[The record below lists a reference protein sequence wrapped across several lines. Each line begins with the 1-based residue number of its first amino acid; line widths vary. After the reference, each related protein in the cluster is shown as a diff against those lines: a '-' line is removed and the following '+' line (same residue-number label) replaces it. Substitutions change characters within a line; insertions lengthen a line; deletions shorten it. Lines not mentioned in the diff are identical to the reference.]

1 MFAEK
6 NRPRG
11 VNGGTHMLSN
21 EAIQLR
27 VEELLQQ
34 MTPEEKIAQMMQVP
48 YSVVGREESLKWA
61 KLGAGSFLHVLG
73 DDAREVQRVAMENSR
88 LGIPVIFGIDAI
100 HGHGLKHEA
109 TIFPSQ
115 LTAACS
121 WDPAIV
127 EEMGR
132 VTAREVAS
140 DGLHWTFSP
149 VLCLGRDTRWG
160 RVNETFGEDP
170 YLAGELGYAIV
181 KGYQG
186 ESLDAPDSILA
197 CAKHYIGYG
206 EAMGARDAMDT
217 QMTYRKMK
225 EVFLPPFKRAIDAGC
240 ATIMTAYGSIDGHPF
255 TADPKTMKTILRDEL
270 GFDGFVV
277 TDWNNCES
285 LMTQQYVASS
295 IEEAAVLS
303 ANAGN
308 DMIMS
313 TIPFYEAALN
323 ALREGK
329 LDIAVVD
336 EAVRHILT
344 MKFRMNLFEKPEKL
358 GVPGCVG
365 CPEHLDAT
373 LRAAR
378 ASITLLKNEGM
389 LPLKNVKKVAVIG
402 QNADD
407 LNSQYGD
414 WTYFTH
420 PNAHEP
426 RPARRPYVT
435 VKEGFEALCAERGIE
450 CVYHRG
456 CEVKPAAVDDG
467 RVLSDPV
474 AEAIRQQS
482 LLRARNQDDI
492 AGAVGAAKDADAI
505 ILVVGDM
512 IDQFGEYKDRANLEL
527 SGRQMELYRELRK
540 LGAPVTVVLVASK
553 PLCIPEI
560 ANTADAV
567 ICAFNGGMFGGQ
579 AVAEAAFG
587 CFNPSGRLP
596 ISFPQHSGQVPVYY
610 NTLPGWHGGKYMDL
624 PAQPVYA
631 FGEGIG
637 YAPFA
642 YANFH
647 FDPAAFIATVD
658 VTNQGDVAGTEV
670 VQVYMHDVFASVIR
684 PLKQLIAFTRVE
696 IQPGETKTVSIQLK
710 KEDFQLVNRDEQYI
724 VEPGEFELFIGHS
737 SKALDLLKVKFIL
750 HEDGSATLAPKAPA
764 VAPALSQEYLDW
776 FLTENYGISAH
787 QWIFNFAHPWEV
799 VDAVKRIMQKNIPVD
814 AFIDA
819 VVETMNTRGTC
830 KRKLEALAE

>member
-1 MFAEK
+1 
-6 NRPRG
+6 
-11 VNGGTHMLSN
+11 MLSN
-21 EAIQLR
+21 EAIKLR
-27 VEELLQQ
+27 VEEILQQ
-34 MTPEEKIAQMMQVP
+34 MTLEEKVAQMMQIP
-48 YSVVGREESLKWA
+48 YSVVGREESLRWA

-73 DDAREVQRVAMENSR
+73 DDAREVQKTAMENSR

-121 WDPAIV
+121 WNPAIV

-186 ESLDAPDSILA
+186 DSLDAPDSILA

-206 EAMGARDAMDT
+206 ESMGARDAMDT

-225 EVFLPPFKRAIDAGC
+225 EVFLPPFKRAIEAGC
-240 ATIMTAYGSIDGHPF
+240 ATIMTAYGSIDGRSF
-255 TADPKTMKTILRDEL
+255 TADPKTMKDILRGEL

-285 LMTQQYVASS
+285 LMTQQYVAATM
-295 IEEAAVLS
+295 EEAAILS
-303 ANAGN
+303 AEGGN

-313 TIPFYEAALN
+313 TPGFYDAAIG
-323 ALREGK
+323 AVKAGK
-329 LDIAVVD
+329 LDEAVVD
-336 EAVRHILT
+336 EAVRHILA
-344 MKFRMNLFEKPEKL
+344 MKLKMNLFEKPEKL

-365 CPEHLDAT
+365 CKEHLDAT

-378 ASITLLKNEGM
+378 ASVTLLKNEGV
-389 LPLKNVKKVAVIG
+389 LPMKPTKKVAVIG

-426 RPARRPYVT
+426 KPPRRPYVT
-435 VKEGFEALCAERGIE
+435 LKEGFEALCAERGIE

-456 CEVKPAAVDDG
+456 CEIKPAVVMADG
-467 RVLSDPV
+467 PALADPI
-474 AEAIRQQS
+474 AEAMRQNAIK
-482 LLRARNQDDI
+482 RARMQDDI
-492 AGAVGAAKDADAI
+492 PGAVEAAKDADHI
-505 ILVVGDM
+505 VLVVGDM

-527 SGRQMELYRELRK
+527 SGKQMELYRALRA
-540 LGAPVTVVLVASK
+540 LNIPLTVVLVASK

-560 ANTADAV
+560 ADTADAV

-587 CFNPSGRLP
+587 CFNPAGRLP

-624 PAQPVYA
+624 PATPVYA

-637 YAPFA
+637 YAPFT
-642 YANFH
+642 YANFA
-647 FDPAAFIATVD
+647 FDPETLVASVD
-658 VTNQGDVAGTEV
+658 VTNTGDVAGTEV
-670 VQVYMHDVFASVIR
+670 VQVYMHDVVASVIR
-684 PLKQLIAFTRVE
+684 PVKQLIAFTRVE
-696 IQPGETKTVSIQLK
+696 IQPGETAHVAIQLK
-710 KEDFQLVNRDEQYI
+710 KEDFQLVNHDEQYV
-724 VEPGEFELFIGHS
+724 VEPGAFELFIGHS
-737 SKALDLLKVKFIL
+737 SKNADLLKLGFTL
-750 HEDGSATLAPKAPA
+750 LEDGSITLAPKAKPME
-764 VAPALSQEYLDW
+764 PALTREYLEY
-776 FLTENYGISAH
+776 FLMENWGVGAY
-787 QWIFNFAHPWEV
+787 QWLSSFPKPAEV
-799 VDAVKRIMQKNIPVD
+799 FSYLQCALEKNVSVE
-814 AFIDA
+814 AFMEAIR
-819 VVETMNTRGTC
+819 ETMDTRYTC
-830 KRKLEALAE
+830 TRKLQELAK

>member
-1 MFAEK
+1 M
-6 NRPRG
+6 N
-11 VNGGTHMLSN
+11 N
-21 EAIQLR
+21 EAIKLR
-27 VEELLQQ
+27 VEELLSQ
-34 MTPEEKIAQMMQVP
+34 MTLEEKVAQMMQIP
-48 YSVVGREESLKWA
+48 YNMTGKEEALRWA

-73 DDAREVQRVAMENSR
+73 DDARELQQAALHESR

-240 ATIMTAYGSIDGHPF
+240 ATIMTAYGSIDGHSF
-255 TADPKTMKTILRDEL
+255 TADPKSLKTILRDEL

-285 LMTQQYVASS
+285 LMKQQFVAESM
-295 IEEAAVLS
+295 EDCAVQS

-323 ALREGK
+323 ALRQGK
-329 LDIAVVD
+329 LDEAVVD
-336 EAVRHILT
+336 EAVRHILA
-344 MKFRMNLFEKPEKL
+344 MKLKMNLFEKPEKL

-378 ASITLLKNEGM
+378 ASVTLLKNEGM
-389 LPLKNVKKVAVIG
+389 LPLKQVKKVAVIG

-420 PNAHEP
+420 PNAHDP
-426 RPARRPYVT
+426 RPPRRPYVT
-435 VKEGFEALCAERGIE
+435 IKEGFEALCAERGIE

-456 CEVKPAAVDDG
+456 CEVKPAVVDLNG
-467 RVLSDPV
+467 PALADPV
-474 AEAIRQQS
+474 AEAIRQQG
-482 LLRARNQDDI
+482 LARARAQDDI
-492 AGAVGAAKDADAI
+492 PGAVEAAKDADAI

-512 IDQFGEYKDRANLEL
+512 IDQYGEYKDRANLEL
-527 SGRQMELYRELRK
+527 SGRQMELYRALRA
-540 LGAPVTVVLVASK
+540 LGVPVTVVLVASK

-587 CFNPSGRLP
+587 VINPSGRLP

-642 YANFH
+642 YANFA
-647 FDPAAFIATVD
+647 FDPETLTATVD

-670 VQVYMHDVFASVIR
+670 VQVYMHDVYASVIR
-684 PLKQLIAFTRVE
+684 PVKQLIAFTRVE
-696 IQPGETKTVSIQLK
+696 IQPGETAHVAIRLK
-710 KEDFQLVNRDEQYI
+710 KEDFQLVNREEKYV

-737 SKALDLLKVKFIL
+737 SKALDLLKLRFRMDENGQAAL
-750 HEDGSATLAPKAPA
+750 LPKSNP
-764 VAPALSQEYLDW
+764 VAPALTREYLSW
-776 FLTENYGISAH
+776 YMTENYGITPE
-787 QWIFNFAHPWEV
+787 QWLFEFAHPWEV
-799 VDAVKRIMQKNIPVD
+799 ADALKRIMAKNVPVE
-814 AFIDA
+814 ALIEA
-819 VVETMNTRGTC
+819 VQETMDTRGTC

>member
-1 MFAEK
+1 M
-6 NRPRG
+6 N
-11 VNGGTHMLSN
+11 N
-21 EAIQLR
+21 EAISLR
-27 VEELLQQ
+27 VEELIQQ
-34 MTPEEKIAQMMQVP
+34 MTLEEKVAQMMQIP
-48 YSVVGREESLKWA
+48 YNMTGKEEALRWA

-73 DDAREVQRVAMENSR
+73 DDARQIQQAALHESR
-88 LGIPVIFGIDAI
+88 LAIPVIFGIDAI

-115 LTAACS
+115 LAAACS
-121 WDPAIV
+121 WNPKVA

-170 YLAGELGYAIV
+170 YLAGEMGYAIV

-186 ESLDAPDSILA
+186 DSLDAPDSILA

-206 EAMGARDAMDT
+206 ESMGARDAMDT

-225 EVFLPPFKRAIDAGC
+225 EVFLPPFKRAVDAGC
-240 ATIMTAYGSIDGHPF
+240 ATIMTAYGSIDGHSF
-255 TADPKTMKTILRDEL
+255 TADPKTMKDILRGEL

-285 LMTQQYVASS
+285 LMTQQFVAADM
-295 IEEAAVLS
+295 EEAAVLS

-313 TIPFYEAALN
+313 TLGFYEAALN
-323 ALREGK
+323 AAKAGK
-329 LDIAVVD
+329 LDVAVLD

-365 CPEHLDAT
+365 CPEHLGAT

-378 ASITLLKNEGM
+378 SSITLLKNEGM

-426 RPARRPYVT
+426 KPPRRPYVT

-456 CEVKPAAVDDG
+456 CEVKPAIVADN
-467 RVLSDPV
+467 RVLGDPV
-474 AEAIRQQS
+474 AEAIRQQG
-482 LLRARNQDDI
+482 LQRAMQQDDI
-492 AGAVGAAKDADAI
+492 PGAVAAAKDADAI

-527 SGRQMELYRELRK
+527 SGRQMELYRALRA
-540 LGAPVTVVLVASK
+540 LGVPVTVVLVASK

-560 ANTADAV
+560 AATADAV

-596 ISFPQHSGQVPVYY
+596 ISFPQHSGQIPVYY

-624 PAQPVYA
+624 PAEPVYA
-631 FGEGIG
+631 FGEGMG
-637 YAPFA
+637 YAPFT
-642 YANFH
+642 YANFAL
-647 FDPAAFIATVD
+647 DPETLVATVD
-658 VTNQGDVAGTEV
+658 VTNAGDMPGTEV
-670 VQVYMHDVFASVIR
+670 VQVYMHDVVGSVIR
-684 PLKQLIAFTRVE
+684 PVKQLIAFTRVE
-696 IQPGETKTVSIQLK
+696 IQPGETAHVAIQLK
-710 KEDFQLVNRDEQYI
+710 KEDFQLVNRDEKYV
-724 VEPGEFELFIGHS
+724 VEPGTFELFIGHS
-737 SKALDLLKVKFIL
+737 SKNADLKKLAFTL
-750 HEDGSATLAPKAPA
+750 HEDGTITLVPKAP
-764 VAPALSQEYLDW
+764 PMQPELSQAYLEYYLQ
-776 FLTENYGISAH
+776 ENYGMSLG
-787 QWIFNFAHPWEV
+787 QWIGSFPKPGEV
-799 VDAVKRIMQKNIPVD
+799 IGHLQDIMKKKPALEAV
-814 AFIDA
+814 IDA
-819 VVETMNTRGTC
+819 IRETVDTRGTC
-830 KRKLEALAE
+830 KRKLEELAK

>member
-1 MFAEK
+1 M
-6 NRPRG
+6 N
-11 VNGGTHMLSN
+11 N
-21 EAIQLR
+21 EAIKLR
-27 VEELLQQ
+27 VEELLGQ
-34 MTPEEKIAQMMQVP
+34 MTVEEKVAQMMQIP
-48 YSVVGREESLKWA
+48 YNMTGKEEALRWA

-73 DDAREVQRVAMENSR
+73 DDARELQQAALHESR

-170 YLAGELGYAIV
+170 YLAGEMGYAIV

-206 EAMGARDAMDT
+206 EAVGARDAMDT

-240 ATIMTAYGSIDGHPF
+240 ATFMTAYGSIDGHSF
-255 TADPKTMKTILRDEL
+255 TADAKSLKTILRDEL

-285 LMTQQYVASS
+285 LMKQQFVAESM
-295 IEEAAVLS
+295 EDCAVQS
-303 ANAGN
+303 AEAGN

-313 TIPFYEAALN
+313 TLGFYDAALK
-323 ALREGK
+323 AIQAGK

-336 EAVRHILT
+336 DAVRHILS
-344 MKFRMNLFEKPEKL
+344 MKLKMNLFEKPEKL
-358 GVPGCVG
+358 GVPGCFG
-365 CPEHLDAT
+365 CEEHLDAT
-373 LRAAR
+373 RRAAR
-378 ASITLLKNEGM
+378 RSITLLKNEGA
-389 LPLKNVKKVAVIG
+389 LPLKNVRKVAVIG

-426 RPARRPYVT
+426 RPPRRPYVT
-435 VKEGFEALCAERGIE
+435 IKEGFEALCAERGIE

-456 CEVKPAAVDDG
+456 CEVKPAAIDDG

-474 AEAIRQQS
+474 AEAIRQQG
-482 LLRARNQDDI
+482 LARARALDDI
-492 AGAVGAAKDADAI
+492 PGAVEAARGADHIVLA
-505 ILVVGDM
+505 VGDM
-512 IDQFGEYKDRANLEL
+512 IDQYGEYKDRANLEL
-527 SGRQMELYRELRK
+527 SGRQMELYRALRA
-540 LGAPVTVVLVASK
+540 LNIPLTVVLVASK

-567 ICAFNGGMFGGQ
+567 IVAFNGGMFGGQ

-587 CFNPSGRLP
+587 CFNPAGRLP
-596 ISFPQHSGQVPVYY
+596 ISFPQHSGQLPVYY
-610 NTLPGWHGGKYMDL
+610 NSLPGWHGGKYMDL
-624 PAQPVYA
+624 PAEPVYA

-637 YAPFA
+637 YAPFS
-642 YANFH
+642 YANFA
-647 FDPAAFIATVD
+647 FDPDTLVATVD

-670 VQVYMHDVFASVIR
+670 VQVYMHDVIASVIR
-684 PLKQLIAFTRVE
+684 PVKQLIAFTRVQ
-696 IQPGETKTVSIQLK
+696 IQPGETAHVAIQLK
-710 KEDFQLVNRDEQYI
+710 KEDFQMVNREEKYV

-737 SKALDLLKVKFIL
+737 SRNMDLKKLSFIL
-750 HEDGSATLAPKAPA
+750 HEDDTITLVPKAPP
-764 VAPALSQEYLDW
+764 VAPALTQEYLEYYMQ
-776 FLTENYGISAH
+776 ENWGIGVH
-787 QWIFNFAHPWEV
+787 QWVFSFAHPWEAI
-799 VDAVKRIMQKNIPVD
+799 DALKRIMAKNVPVE
-814 AFIDA
+814 ALIEA
-819 VVETMNTRGTC
+819 VRETMDTRGTC

>member
-1 MFAEK
+1 M
-6 NRPRG
+6 N
-11 VNGGTHMLSN
+11 H

-27 VEELLQQ
+27 VEELLGQ
-34 MTPEEKIAQMMQVP
+34 MTLEEKIAQMMQIP
-48 YSVVGREESLKWA
+48 YNMTGKEEALRWA
-61 KLGAGSFLHVLG
+61 RLGAGSFLHVLG
-73 DDAREVQRVAMENSR
+73 DDARQIQQAALKESR

-115 LTAACS
+115 LATACS
-121 WDPAIV
+121 WEPAIA

-170 YLAGELGYAIV
+170 YLAGEMGYAIV

-186 ESLDAPDSILA
+186 DSLDAPDSILA

-206 EAMGARDAMDT
+206 EAVGARDALDT

-225 EVFLPPFKRAIDAGC
+225 EVFLPPFKRAVDAGC
-240 ATIMTAYGSIDGHPF
+240 ATIMTAYGSIDGHSF
-255 TADPKTMKTILRDEL
+255 TADAKSLKTILRDEM

-285 LMTQQYVASS
+285 LMKQQFVA
-295 IEEAAVLS
+295 ENMEDCAVQS
-303 ANAGN
+303 AEAGN

-313 TIPFYEAALN
+313 TLGFYEAALN
-323 ALREGK
+323 AVKAGK
-329 LDIAVVD
+329 LAESVVD
-336 EAVRHILT
+336 EAVRHILS
-344 MKFRMNLFEKPEKL
+344 MKLKMNLFEKPEKL

-365 CPEHLDAT
+365 CQEHLDAT

-378 ASITLLKNEGM
+378 ASVTLLKNEGV
-389 LPLKNVKKVAVIG
+389 LPIKAAKKVAVIG

-426 RPARRPYVT
+426 KAPRRPYVT
-435 VKEGFEALCAERGIE
+435 IKEGFEALCAERGIE

-456 CEVKPAAVDDG
+456 CEVKPAMAADD
-467 RVLSDPV
+467 RVLGDPV
-474 AEAIRQQS
+474 AEAIRQQG
-482 LLRARNQDDI
+482 LARTRAQDDI
-492 AGAVGAAKDADAI
+492 PGAVEAAKGADHI
-505 ILVVGDM
+505 VLVVGDM
-512 IDQFGEYKDRANLEL
+512 IDQYGEYKDRANLEL
-527 SGRQMELYRELRK
+527 SGRQMELYRELRR
-540 LGAPVTVVLVASK
+540 LSIPLTVVLVASK

-560 ANTADAV
+560 AATADAF

-587 CFNPSGRLP
+587 CINPCGRLP
-596 ISFPQHSGQVPVYY
+596 ISFPQHSGQLPVYY

-624 PAQPVYA
+624 LAEPVYA
-631 FGEGIG
+631 FGEGMG
-637 YAPFA
+637 YSPFT
-642 YANFH
+642 YANFS
-647 FDPAAFIATVD
+647 FDPATLVATVD
-658 VTNQGDVAGTEV
+658 VTNEGDMTGTEV
-670 VQVYMHDVFASVIR
+670 VQVYMHDVIASVIR
-684 PLKQLIAFTRVE
+684 PVKQLIAFTRVE
-696 IQPGETKTVSIQLK
+696 LQPGETRTVAIQLK
-710 KEDFQLVNRDEQYI
+710 KEDFQLVNREEKCV

-737 SKALDLLKVKFIL
+737 SKKADLLKLTFTL
-750 HEDGSATLAPKAPA
+750 HADGSITLGAKAAA
-764 VAPALSQEYLDW
+764 VAPALTQAYLDYY
-776 FLTENYGISAH
+776 LQENCSMTL
-787 QWIFNFAHPWEV
+787 QEWIASFAKPLEV
-799 VDAVKRIMQKNIPVD
+799 VNQLQSIQSKNVPLE
-814 AFIDA
+814 AFIEA
-819 VVETMNTRGTC
+819 VRETVDTRATC
-830 KRKLEALAE
+830 KRKLDALAGE

>member
-1 MFAEK
+1 
-6 NRPRG
+6 
-11 VNGGTHMLSN
+11 MLSN
-21 EAIQLR
+21 EAIKLR

-34 MTPEEKIAQMMQVP
+34 MTLEEKVAQMMQVP
-48 YSVVGREESLKWA
+48 YSVVGREEALRWA
-61 KLGAGSFLHVLG
+61 RLGVGSFLHVLG
-73 DDAREVQRVAMENSR
+73 DNAREVQKVAMENSR

-121 WDPAIV
+121 WNPDIV

-181 KGYQG
+181 RGYQG

-206 EAMGARDAMDT
+206 ESMGARDAMDT

-240 ATIMTAYGSIDGHPF
+240 ATIMTAYGSIDGHSF

-285 LMTQQYVASS
+285 LMTQQFVADSM
-295 IEEAAVLS
+295 EDAAVQS
-303 ANAGN
+303 ATAGN

-313 TIPFYEAALN
+313 TLGFYEAAIN
-323 ALREGK
+323 AVKSGRMEESVL
-329 LDIAVVD
+329 D

-344 MKFRMNLFEKPEKL
+344 MKFRMNLFEKPEKT
-358 GVPGCVG
+358 GIPGCVG
-365 CPEHLDAT
+365 CKEHLDAT

-378 ASITLLKNEGM
+378 ASITLLKNEGV

-450 CVYHRG
+450 CVYHVG
-456 CEVKPAAVDDG
+456 CGVKEPMAPLTGPA
-467 RVLSDPV
+467 LSDPI
-474 AEAIRQQS
+474 AEAMRHLSYKRSQ
-482 LLRARNQDDI
+482 LPDDI
-492 AGAVGAAKDADAI
+492 PGAVEAAKDAGHI
-505 ILVVGDM
+505 VLVVGDM

-527 SGRQMELYRELRK
+527 SGSQMELYRALRA
-540 LGAPVTVVLVASK
+540 LNIPLTVVLVASK

-560 ANTADAV
+560 AATADAV

-587 CFNPSGRLP
+587 CFNPAGRLP

-624 PAQPVYA
+624 PAEPVYA

-637 YAPFA
+637 YAAFR
-642 YANFH
+642 YDNFQL
-647 FDPAAFIATVD
+647 DPETLLATVD
-658 VTNQGDVAGTEV
+658 VTNTGDVSGTEV
-670 VQVYMHDVFASVIR
+670 VQVYMHDVVASVIR
-684 PLKQLIAFTRVE
+684 PVKQLIAFTRVE
-696 IQPGETKTVSIQLK
+696 IQPGQTAHVAIQLK
-710 KEDFQLVNRDEQYI
+710 KEDFQLVNREEKYV
-724 VEPGEFELFIGHS
+724 VEPGAFELFIGHS
-737 SKALDLLKVKFIL
+737 SKNADLKKLTFIL
-750 HEDGSATLAPKAPA
+750 QKDGSITLAPKAAP
-764 VAPALSQEYLDW
+764 VTPALSQAYLEYYLQENHS
-776 FLTENYGISAH
+776 LTLQ
-787 QWIFNFAHPWEV
+787 QWLSYFAKPGEV
-799 VDAVKRIMQKNIPVD
+799 IAMLQCLLHKKPDLGAL
-814 AFIDA
+814 IDA
-819 VVETMNTRGTC
+819 IRETVDTRGTC
-830 KRKLEALAE
+830 KRKLEQLAE

>member
-1 MFAEK
+1 M
-6 NRPRG
+6 N
-11 VNGGTHMLSN
+11 N
-21 EAIQLR
+21 EAIKLR
-27 VEELLQQ
+27 VEELLGQ
-34 MTPEEKIAQMMQVP
+34 MTVEEKVAQMMQIP
-48 YSVVGREESLKWA
+48 YNMTGKEEALRWA

-73 DDAREVQRVAMENSR
+73 DDAREIQQAALKESR

-109 TIFPSQ
+109 TNFPSQ
-115 LTAACS
+115 LATACS
-121 WDPAIV
+121 WEPAIA

-170 YLAGELGYAIV
+170 YLAGEMGYAIV

-186 ESLDAPDSILA
+186 DSLDAPDSILA

-206 EAMGARDAMDT
+206 EAVGARDAIDT

-225 EVFLPPFKRAIDAGC
+225 EVFLPPFKRAVDAGC
-240 ATIMTAYGSIDGHPF
+240 ATFMTAYGSIDGHSF
-255 TADPKTMKTILRDEL
+255 TADPKSLKTILRDEL

-285 LMTQQYVASS
+285 LMKQQFVAESMEDCA
-295 IEEAAVLS
+295 IQS
-303 ANAGN
+303 AEAGN

-313 TIPFYEAALN
+313 TLGFYEAALN
-323 ALREGK
+323 AVKAGK
-329 LDIAVVD
+329 LDVAVLD
-336 EAVRHILT
+336 EAVRHILA
-344 MKFRMNLFEKPEKL
+344 MKLKMNLFEKPEKL

-365 CPEHLDAT
+365 CQEHLDAT

-378 ASITLLKNEGM
+378 ASVTLLKNEGV
-389 LPLKNVKKVAVIG
+389 LPLKDVKKVAVIG

-426 RPARRPYVT
+426 KPPRRPYVT
-435 VKEGFEALCAERGIE
+435 IKEGFEALCAERGIE

-456 CEVKPAAVDDG
+456 CEVKPAVVDDN
-467 RVLSDPV
+467 RVLGDPV
-474 AEAIRQQS
+474 AEAIRQQG
-482 LLRARNQDDI
+482 LARARAQDDI
-492 AGAVGAAKDADAI
+492 PGAVEAAKSADHI
-505 ILVVGDM
+505 VLVVGDM

-540 LGAPVTVVLVASK
+540 LSIPMTVVLVASK

-560 ANTADAV
+560 AATADAF

-587 CFNPSGRLP
+587 LINPCGRLP
-596 ISFPQHSGQVPVYY
+596 ISFPQHSGQLPVYY
-610 NTLPGWHGGKYMDL
+610 NSLPGWHGGKYMDL
-624 PAQPVYA
+624 PAEPVYA
-631 FGEGIG
+631 FGEGMG
-637 YAPFA
+637 FSPFTYADFT
-642 YANFH
+642 
-647 FDPAAFIATVD
+647 FDPATLVASVD
-658 VTNQGDVAGTEV
+658 VTNAGDMAGTEV
-670 VQVYMHDVFASVIR
+670 VQVYMHDVIASVIR
-684 PLKQLIAFTRVE
+684 PVKQLIAFTRVE
-696 IQPGETKTVSIQLK
+696 LQPGETKTVSIQLK
-710 KEDFQLVNRDEQYI
+710 KEDFQLVNREEKYV

-737 SKALDLLKVKFIL
+737 SKRTDLKKLTFVL
-750 HEDGSATLAPKAPA
+750 HEDGSITLSAQAAA

>member
-1 MFAEK
+1 M
-6 NRPRG
+6 
-11 VNGGTHMLSN
+11 TN
-21 EAIQLR
+21 EAIKLR

-34 MTPEEKIAQMMQVP
+34 MTLEEKVAQMMQIP
-48 YSVVGREESLKWA
+48 YSVVGREEALRWA
-61 KLGAGSFLHVLG
+61 RLGVGSFLHVLG
-73 DDAREVQRVAMENSR
+73 DDAREVQRTAMQESR

-170 YLAGELGYAIV
+170 YLAGEMGYAIV

-197 CAKHYIGYG
+197 CAKHYIAYG
-206 EAMGARDAMDT
+206 ESMGARDAMDT
-217 QMTYRKMK
+217 SITYRKMK
-225 EVFLPPFKRAIDAGC
+225 EVFLPPFKRAVDAGC
-240 ATIMTAYGSIDGHPF
+240 ATFMTAYGSIDGCSF
-255 TADPKTMKTILRDEL
+255 TADPKTMKTILRDEM

-285 LMTQQYVASS
+285 LMTQQHVAANMD
-295 IEEAAVLS
+295 EAAIQS
-303 ANAGN
+303 AEGGN

-313 TIPFYEAALN
+313 TPGFYDAALR
-323 ALREGK
+323 AIKAGK
-329 LDIAVVD
+329 LDEAVVD
-336 EAVRHILT
+336 DAVRHILG
-344 MKFRMNLFEKPEKL
+344 MKLKMNLFEKPEKL

-365 CPEHLDAT
+365 CQEHLDAT

-378 ASITLLKNEGM
+378 ASVTLLKNTGV
-389 LPLKNVKKVAVIG
+389 LPMKPRKKVAVIG

-426 RPARRPYVT
+426 KPPRRPYVT
-435 VKEGFEALCAERGIE
+435 LKEGFEALCAERGIE

-456 CEVKPAAVDDG
+456 CEIKPAVVMAEG
-467 RVLSDPV
+467 PALADPI
-474 AEAIRQQS
+474 AEAMRQNA
-482 LLRARNQDDI
+482 LKRARMQDDI
-492 AGAVGAAKDADAI
+492 PGAVEAAKDADHI
-505 ILVVGDM
+505 VLVVGDM

-527 SGRQMELYRELRK
+527 SGKQMELYRALRA
-540 LGAPVTVVLVASK
+540 LGIPLTVVLVASK

-560 ANTADAV
+560 ADTADAV

-587 CFNPSGRLP
+587 CFNPAGRLP

-624 PAQPVYA
+624 PAEPVYA

-642 YANFH
+642 YANFQL
-647 FDPAAFIATVD
+647 DPATFIATVD

-670 VQVYMHDVFASVIR
+670 VQVYMHDVVASVIR
-684 PLKQLIAFTRVE
+684 PVKQLIAFTRVE

-710 KEDFQLVNRDEQYI
+710 KEDFQLVNHEEKYV

-737 SKALDLLKVKFIL
+737 SKQTDLLKLSFTL
-750 HEDGSATLAPKAPA
+750 TEDGSITLAPKAEPME
-764 VAPALSQEYLDW
+764 PALTKEYLEY
-776 FLTENYGISAH
+776 FLMENWGVGAY
-787 QWIFNFAHPWEV
+787 QWLSSFPKPAEV
-799 VDAVKRIMQKNIPVD
+799 FSYLQCALEKDVPVEAFMDAIR
-814 AFIDA
+814 
-819 VVETMNTRGTC
+819 ETMDTRYTC
-830 KRKLEALAE
+830 TRKLQELAK

>member
-1 MFAEK
+1 
-6 NRPRG
+6 
-11 VNGGTHMLSN
+11 MLSN

-34 MTPEEKIAQMMQVP
+34 MTLEEKVAQMMQIP
-48 YSVVGREESLKWA
+48 YSVVGREESLRWA
-61 KLGAGSFLHVLG
+61 RLGAGSYLHVLG
-73 DDAREVQRVAMENSR
+73 DDAREVQKTAMENSR

-186 ESLDAPDSILA
+186 DSLDAPDSILA

-206 EAMGARDAMDT
+206 ESMGARDAMDT
-217 QMTYRKMK
+217 QITYRKMK

-240 ATIMTAYGSIDGHPF
+240 ATIMTAYGSIDGRSF
-255 TADPKTMKTILRDEL
+255 TADPKTMKDILRGEL

-285 LMTQQYVASS
+285 LMTQQYVAATM
-295 IEEAAVLS
+295 EEAAILS
-303 ANAGN
+303 AEGGN

-313 TIPFYEAALN
+313 TPAFYDAAIG
-323 ALREGK
+323 AVKAGK
-329 LDIAVVD
+329 LDEAVVD
-336 EAVRHILT
+336 EAVRHILG
-344 MKFRMNLFEKPEKL
+344 MKLKMNLFEKPEKL

-365 CPEHLDAT
+365 CQEHLDAT

-378 ASITLLKNEGM
+378 ASITLLKNEGV
-389 LPLKNVKKVAVIG
+389 LPMQPLKKVAVIG

-426 RPARRPYVT
+426 KPPRRPYVT
-435 VKEGFEALCAERGIE
+435 VKEGFEALCQERGIE

-456 CEVKPAAVDDG
+456 CEIKPAVVMAEG
-467 RVLSDPV
+467 PALADPI
-474 AEAIRQQS
+474 AEAMRQNA
-482 LLRARNQDDI
+482 LKRARIQDDI
-492 AGAVGAAKDADAI
+492 PGAVEAAKDADHI
-505 ILVVGDM
+505 VLVVGDM

-527 SGRQMELYRELRK
+527 SGKQMELYRALRA
-540 LGAPVTVVLVASK
+540 LNIPLTVVLVASK

-560 ANTADAV
+560 AATADAV

-587 CFNPSGRLP
+587 CFNPAGRLP

-610 NTLPGWHGGKYMDL
+610 NTLPGWHGGKYMDI
-624 PAQPVYA
+624 PAEPVYA

-637 YAPFA
+637 YAAFS
-642 YANFH
+642 YANLTFN
-647 FDPAAFIATVD
+647 AETLVATVD

-670 VQVYMHDVFASVIR
+670 VQVYMHDLVASVIR
-684 PLKQLIAFTRVE
+684 PVKQLIAFTRVE
-696 IQPGETKTVSIQLK
+696 IQPGQTETVTFQLK
-710 KEDFQLVNRDEQYI
+710 KEDFQLVNRDEQYV
-724 VEPGEFELFIGHS
+724 VEPGDFELMIGHS
-737 SKALDLLKVKFIL
+737 SKNADLLKTRF
-750 HEDGSATLAPKAPA
+750 TL
-764 VAPALSQEYLDW
+764 
-776 FLTENYGISAH
+776 
-787 QWIFNFAHPWEV
+787 
-799 VDAVKRIMQKNIPVD
+799 
-814 AFIDA
+814 
-819 VVETMNTRGTC
+819 
-830 KRKLEALAE
+830 

>member
-6 NRPRG
+6 IAPRAL
-11 VNGGTHMLSN
+11 TEDHMNN

-34 MTPEEKIAQMMQVP
+34 MTLEEKVAQMMQIP
-48 YSVVGREESLKWA
+48 YNMTGKEEALRWA

-73 DDAREVQRVAMENSR
+73 DEAREIQQAALHESR

-115 LTAACS
+115 LATACS
-121 WDPAIV
+121 WEPAV
-127 EEMGR
+127 AEEMGR

-170 YLAGELGYAIV
+170 YLAGEMGYAIV

-186 ESLDAPDSILA
+186 DSLDAPDSILA

-225 EVFLPPFKRAIDAGC
+225 EVFLPPFKRAVDAGC
-240 ATIMTAYGSIDGHPF
+240 ATIMTAYGSIDGLPF
-255 TADPKTMKTILRDEL
+255 TADPKTMKDILRGEL

-285 LMTQQYVASS
+285 LMKQQFVAST

-313 TIPFYEAALN
+313 TLPFYEAALN
-323 ALREGK
+323 ALREGN
-329 LDIAVVD
+329 LEVAVVD

-365 CPEHLDAT
+365 CQEHLDAA
-373 LRAAR
+373 LHAAR
-378 ASITLLKNEGM
+378 SSITLLKNEGM
-389 LPLKNVKKVAVIG
+389 LPLKNVRKVAVIG

-407 LNSQYGD
+407 LNAQYGD

-426 RPARRPYVT
+426 RPPRRPYVT

-456 CEVKPAAVDDG
+456 CSVKPAAIADD
-467 RVLSDPV
+467 RVLGDPV
-474 AEAIRQQS
+474 AEAIRQQG
-482 LLRARNQDDI
+482 LARARQQDDI
-492 AGAVGAAKDADAI
+492 PGAVAAAKDADAI

-512 IDQFGEYKDRANLEL
+512 IDQYGEYKDRANLEL

-540 LGAPVTVVLVASK
+540 LGVPVTVVLVASK

-560 ANTADAV
+560 ADTADAV
-567 ICAFNGGMFGGQ
+567 VVAFNGGMFGGQ

-587 CFNPSGRLP
+587 CFNPAGRLP
-596 ISFPQHSGQVPVYY
+596 ISFPQHSGQIPVYY

-624 PAQPVYA
+624 PAEPVYA

-637 YAPFA
+637 YAPFT
-642 YANFH
+642 YANFS
-647 FDPAAFIATVD
+647 FDPESLIASVD
-658 VTNQGDVAGTEV
+658 VTNAGEMAGTEV

-684 PLKQLIAFTRVE
+684 PVKQLIAFTRVE
-696 IQPGETKTVSIQLK
+696 IQPGETVHVSIQLK
-710 KEDFQLVNRDEQYI
+710 KEDFHLVNRNEQYV

-737 SKALDLLKVKFIL
+737 SRKADLLKLTFTL
-750 HEDGSATLAPKAPA
+750 HADGRMTLVPKAA
-764 VAPALSQEYLDW
+764 AISPALSREYLEYYLNETW
-776 FLTENYGISAH
+776 GVSVQE
-787 QWIFNFAHPWEV
+787 WIGSFPKPAEV
-799 VDAVKRIMQKNIPVD
+799 IAALQRILDKDVTVD
-814 AFIDA
+814 AFIEA
-819 VVETMNTRGTC
+819 VRETMDTRGTC
-830 KRKLEALAE
+830 KRKLDKLAE

>member
-1 MFAEK
+1 M
-6 NRPRG
+6 N
-11 VNGGTHMLSN
+11 N
-21 EAIQLR
+21 EAIKLR
-27 VEELLQQ
+27 VEELLGQ
-34 MTPEEKIAQMMQVP
+34 MTLEEKVAQMMQIP
-48 YSVVGREESLKWA
+48 YNMTGKEEALRWA

-73 DDAREVQRVAMENSR
+73 DDAREIQQAALKESR

-115 LTAACS
+115 LATACS
-121 WDPAIV
+121 WEPAIA

-170 YLAGELGYAIV
+170 YLAGEMGYAIV

-186 ESLDAPDSILA
+186 DSLDAPDSILA

-206 EAMGARDAMDT
+206 EAVGARDAIDT

-225 EVFLPPFKRAIDAGC
+225 EVFLPPFKRAVDAGC
-240 ATIMTAYGSIDGHPF
+240 ATFMTAYGSIDGHSF
-255 TADPKTMKTILRDEL
+255 TADAKSLKTILRDEL

-285 LMTQQYVASS
+285 LMKQQFVAESMGDCA
-295 IEEAAVLS
+295 IQS
-303 ANAGN
+303 AEAGN

-313 TIPFYEAALN
+313 TLGFYEAALN
-323 ALREGK
+323 AVKAGK
-329 LDIAVVD
+329 LDVAVLD
-336 EAVRHILT
+336 EAVRHILA
-344 MKFRMNLFEKPEKL
+344 MKLKMNLFEKPEKL

-365 CPEHLDAT
+365 CQEHLDAT

-378 ASITLLKNEGM
+378 ASVTLLKNEGV
-389 LPLKNVKKVAVIG
+389 LPLKDVKKVAVIG

-426 RPARRPYVT
+426 KPPRRPYVT
-435 VKEGFEALCAERGIE
+435 IKEGFETLCAERGIE

-456 CEVKPAAVDDG
+456 CEVKPAVVDDN
-467 RVLSDPV
+467 RVLGDPV
-474 AEAIRQQS
+474 AEAIRQQG
-482 LLRARNQDDI
+482 LARARAQDDI
-492 AGAVGAAKDADAI
+492 PGAVEAAKSADHI
-505 ILVVGDM
+505 VLVVGDM

-540 LGAPVTVVLVASK
+540 LSIPMTVVLVASK

-560 ANTADAV
+560 AATADAF

-587 CFNPSGRLP
+587 LINPCGRLP
-596 ISFPQHSGQVPVYY
+596 ISFPQHSGQLPVYY
-610 NTLPGWHGGKYMDL
+610 NSLPGWHGGKYMDL
-624 PAQPVYA
+624 PAEPVYA
-631 FGEGIG
+631 FGEGMG
-637 YAPFA
+637 FSPFT
-642 YANFH
+642 YANFT
-647 FDPAAFIATVD
+647 FDPATLVASVD
-658 VTNQGDVAGTEV
+658 VTNAGGMAGIEV
-670 VQVYMHDVFASVIR
+670 VQVYMHDVIASVIR
-684 PLKQLIAFTRVE
+684 PVKQLIAFTRVE

-710 KEDFQLVNRDEQYI
+710 KEDFQLVNREEKYV

-737 SKALDLLKVKFIL
+737 SKRTDLKKLTFVL
-750 HEDGSATLAPKAPA
+750 HEDGSITLSAQAAA
-764 VAPALSQEYLDW
+764 VAPALTQEYLEY
-776 FLTENYGISAH
+776 FLQENWGVSIP
-787 QWIFNFAHPWEV
+787 QWIASFPKPGDIINILQILMTKKPAIE
-799 VDAVKRIMQKNIPVD
+799 AVTEAIR
-814 AFIDA
+814 
-819 VVETMNTRGTC
+819 ETMDTRGTC
-830 KRKLEALAE
+830 KRKLEKLVE

>member
-1 MFAEK
+1 
-6 NRPRG
+6 
-11 VNGGTHMLSN
+11 MLSN

-27 VEELLQQ
+27 VEELLRQ
-34 MTPEEKIAQMMQVP
+34 MTLEEKVAQMMQIP
-48 YSVVGREESLKWA
+48 YNMTGREEALRWA

-73 DDAREVQRVAMENSR
+73 DDARELQQAALHESR

-115 LTAACS
+115 LAAACS
-121 WDPAIV
+121 WDPAIA

-170 YLAGELGYAIV
+170 YLAGEMGYAIV

-186 ESLDAPDSILA
+186 DSLDAPDSILA

-206 EAMGARDAMDT
+206 EAVGARDAIDT

-225 EVFLPPFKRAIDAGC
+225 EVFLPPFKRAIEAGC
-240 ATIMTAYGSIDGHPF
+240 ATIMTAYGSIDGHSF
-255 TADPKTMKTILRDEL
+255 TADPKSLKTILRDEL

-285 LMTQQYVASS
+285 LMKQQFVAESMEDCA
-295 IEEAAVLS
+295 IQS
-303 ANAGN
+303 AKAGN

-313 TIPFYEAALN
+313 TLGFYDAALS
-323 ALREGK
+323 AVRAGK
-329 LDIAVVD
+329 LDEAVLD
-336 EAVRHILT
+336 DAVRHILS
-344 MKFRMNLFEKPEKL
+344 MKLKMNLFEKPEKL

-365 CPEHLDAT
+365 SQPHLDAA

-378 ASITLLKNEGM
+378 ASVTLLKNEGA
-389 LPLKNVKKVAVIG
+389 LPLKQVKKVAVIG

-426 RPARRPYVT
+426 RPPRRPYVT
-435 VKEGFEALCAERGIE
+435 IKEGFEALCAERGIE
-450 CVYHRG
+450 YVYRRG
-456 CEVKPAAVDDG
+456 CEVKPVMAADD
-467 RVLSDPV
+467 RVLGDPV
-474 AEAIRQQS
+474 AEAIRQQG
-482 LLRARNQDDI
+482 LARARAQDDI
-492 AGAVGAAKDADAI
+492 PGAVEAARSADHI
-505 ILVVGDM
+505 VLVVGDM

-527 SGRQMELYRELRK
+527 SGRQMELYRELRR
-540 LGAPVTVVLVASK
+540 LGIPMTVVLVASK

-560 ANTADAV
+560 AETADAV

-587 CFNPSGRLP
+587 LLNPMGRLP
-596 ISFPQHSGQVPVYY
+596 ISFPQHSGQLPVYY
-610 NTLPGWHGGKYMDL
+610 NSLPGWHGGKYMDL
-624 PAQPVYA
+624 PAEPVYA
-631 FGEGIG
+631 FGEGMG
-637 YAPFA
+637 YAPFT
-642 YANFH
+642 YANLT
-647 FDPAAFIATVD
+647 FDPQTFIAAID
-658 VTNQGDVAGTEV
+658 VTNAGDMAGTEV
-670 VQVYMHDVFASVIR
+670 VQVYMHDVYASVIR
-684 PLKQLIAFTRVE
+684 PVKQLIAFTRVE
-696 IQPGETKTVSIQLK
+696 LQPGETKTVSIQLK
-710 KEDFQLVNRDEQYI
+710 KEDFQLVNRAEQYV

-737 SKALDLLKVKFIL
+737 SKRNDLKKLTFFI
-750 HEDGSATLAPKAPA
+750 HEDGSASVAAATPA
-764 VAPALSQEYLDW
+764 VAPALSQEYLEYY
-776 FLTENYGISAH
+776 LQENYGISVH
-787 QWIFNFAHPWEV
+787 QWIGSFPKPGEV
-799 VDAVKRIMQKNIPVD
+799 LNILQIVMTTRPDVNEFIAAVK
-814 AFIDA
+814 
-819 VVETMNTRGTC
+819 ETMDTRFTC
-830 KRKLEALAE
+830 KRKLEALVK